1 MDQSRVKQ
9 VKTQRGFTYS
19 YYFSPAAAD
28 KPVLFLA
35 HGFPS
40 GAYLWS
46 KHVPFFES
54 RGYGLVVPDLLGY
67 GGTDKPTDPACYV
80 GSGHAQDIVDIFDN
94 EGIDRIIAVAHDWGS
109 RVVSRLLNYFP
120 SRVAACGFLDVG
132 YGPPNT
138 AYADPIKQLEAVA
151 QMVGYDVGA
160 YMRFFIHP
168 DAPGLI
174 EKNFDSFFSL
184 LYPEQPEMWKETM
197 CVSGGAREWIESNK
211 TTGLPSYL
219 TLEDLQHDRTEFL
232 KGGMTAPLCW
242 YKVLADKSN
251 AEDDAKI
258 PSTAYNINQPLLFI
272 AFNHDPVGLPMFGD
286 TTHAQYAKGKVT
298 RKAVDG
304 GHWAVLSHAH
314 EINDILL
321 EWIEGLE
328 A

>member
-9 VKTQRGFTYS
+9 VKTQLGFTYS
-19 YYFSPAAAD
+19 CRQGLW
-28 KPVLFLA
+28 LFLA

-54 RGYGLVVPDLLGY
+54 RGYGLV
-67 GGTDKPTDPACYV
+67 PTDATCYV
-80 GSGHAQDIVDIFDN
+80 GSGHAQDILDILDN
-94 EGIDRIIAVAHDWGS
+94 EGNRQDHRGDPAS
-109 RVVSRLLNYFP
+109 VSRLLNYFP
-120 SRVAACGFLDVG
+120 SRVAACGFLNVG
-132 YGPPNT
+132 YSPPNT
-138 AYADPIKQLEAVA
+138 VYADLIKQLEVVA

-184 LYPEQPEMWKETM
+184 VYPEQPEMWKETM

-242 YKVLADKSN
+242 YRVLADKSN

-272 AFNHDPVGLPMFGD
+272 AFNHDSH

-298 RKAVDG
+298 RKEVDG
-304 GHWAVLSHAH
+304 DHWAVLSHVH